1 MTWEQNRHFSK
12 ISDPRPSSIS
22 RSRPERGEFR
32 MFEARYGES
41 LSEAN
46 GGHKRFQSVN
56 LRWFSSLQTYL
67 WGGKDIC
74 FSEID
79 PRKKYAST
87 FEKFSKIF
95 ENLKI
100 EVFDDQKSKPG
111 FLKILKILK
120 IFKSVFW
127 ISDGFLDGLPSKILE
142 LHPKELP
149 RTDFITLR
157 PIYR

>member
-56 LRWFSSLQTYL
+56 LRWFSSIQAYL

-111 FLKILKILK
+111 FLKILRILK
-120 IFKSVFW
+120 FSKSFFGFRMVFQN
-127 ISDGFLDGLPSKILE
+127 GLPEQDPWVTS
-142 LHPKELP
+142 
-149 RTDFITLR
+149 
-157 PIYR
+157 

>member
-67 WGGKDIC
+67 WGGKNIC

-79 PRKKYAST
+79 PRKKKRQHVWKIRKKSKIWKSRFLT
-87 FEKFSKIF
+87 TKNQNLDFWKFWKFWKFSSRF
-95 ENLKI
+95 
-100 EVFDDQKSKPG
+100 FG
-111 FLKILKILK
+111 FRMVSWTAYRARSLSYILKNYLEPIL
-120 IFKSVFW
+120 
-127 ISDGFLDGLPSKILE
+127 
-142 LHPKELP
+142 
-149 RTDFITLR
+149 
-157 PIYR
+157 